1 MEEIRVAVWLALSLQ
16 VHKPLD
22 EEEIEKSWWV
32 VKEIYMPE
40 WNLESS
46 LLDPMVLGL
55 VLS

>member
-1 MEEIRVAVWLALSLQ
+1 MEEIHLAVWLTSSLQ
-16 VHKPLD
+16 VHEHLD
-22 EEEIEKSWWV
+22 EEEKEKSWWV

>member
-40 WNLESS
+40 WNLQS
-46 LLDPMVLGL
+46 LPC
-55 VLS
+55 